1 MKKLFIIFAVLCL
14 AAPAMAAD
22 WNFYGQSR
30 FTTFWHSTDSGDAN
44 TDDVDNLDWGL
55 QGNSRIGA
63 DVTFNDQV
71 GGKFEYG
78 TGVNVRQLF
87 GTYTFGGGVKLLVGR
102 SWTPLS
108 TLYNNQVYGGDN
120 GLAHFGDLSYREDM
134 IRFGVGGFK
143 IAFVDTGDGTVYTA
157 YTTGGVPTVTP
168 GAGTF
173 EKTLPKIEA
182 KYTLSLDSLQ
192 IDLAGAYSTIDYKEG
207 TVDESIDAYII
218 QGGSAG
224 SFGAFSYA
232 VQVYWG
238 QNVDNYMGSLWGA
251 QEGYPTSSAFI
262 INGEVYDSN
271 SLGAYGQVGFTFT
284 DMFACELGFGYV
296 NSEVDFDSITVETTA
311 MSYYAQF
318 PITLAPGVFIVP
330 EVGIIDDIEY
340 SADNVDDYDAGD
352 KMYYGAKWQINF

>member
-22 WNFYGQSR
+22 WNFYGSSR
-30 FTTFWHSTDSGDAN
+30 MTTFWHTTDSGDAN
-44 TDDVDNLDWGL
+44 TEDVDGMDWGL

-63 DVTFNDQV
+63 AVTVNDQV

-87 GTYTFGGGVKLLVGR
+87 GTYTFGNGMKLLVGR

-108 TLYNNQVYGGDN
+108 TLYNNQAFGSDN
-120 GLAHFGDLSYREDM
+120 GLANYGDLSYREDM

-143 IAFVDTGDGTVYTA
+143 IAFIDTGDGTVYTGI
-157 YTTGGVPTVTP
+157 TTGGIPEATA

-192 IDLAGAYSTIDYKEG
+192 IDFAGGYSTIDYKEG
-207 TVDESIDAYII
+207 TVDESIDAYIL

-224 SFGAFSYA
+224 AFGAFSYA
-232 VQVYWG
+232 AQIYMG
-238 QNVDNYMGSLWGA
+238 QNVDNYMGSLWGT
-251 QEGYPTSSAFI
+251 QEGYVTSSAFI
-262 INGEVYDSN
+262 IGGEVYDAD
-271 SLGAYGQVGFTFT
+271 SLGAYVQFGFTFT
-284 DMFACELGFGYV
+284 EMFACEVGVGYV
-296 NSEVDFDSITVETTA
+296 KSEVDFDTDTVETTA

-318 PITLAPGVFIVP
+318 PVTLAQGVFIVP
-330 EVGIIDDIEY
+330 EIGVISDIEY
-340 SADNVDDYDAGD
+340 SSNAGDYDAGD
-352 KMYYGAKWQINF
+352 QIYYGAKWQINF